1 MRAVR
6 IHEPGGPE
14 QLRYEEVPDP
24 LIERPGQ
31 VKVAIRA
38 AGVNPVDTKVRQRGP
53 MFAEG
58 LPFIPG
64 CDAAGEIVEVGSEVT
79 DRAVGDR
86 VFFCYGGLGSA
97 PGTYAEFAVVDAE
110 RARPLPDAVDFNT
123 AAAAPLVA
131 ITAWESLF
139 DRARLQPDQ
148 TLLVHAGAGGVG
160 HVALQLARLQGA
172 RIATTVG
179 SRNRLG
185 FVGGLG
191 AEEIIVYTERDF
203 VDATLAWTDGRGV
216 DVALDTVG
224 GATWRRTVEA
234 VAHYGDLVTL
244 LNPGQVDLT
253 EARTRNLRLS
263 FELML
268 TPQLRGL
275 TEALDHQGEILDQC
289 ARWLASGELRV
300 EVEESLALEQV
311 VEAHRRLEAGGMQGK
326 VVLRP

>member
-1 MRAVR
+1 MKAIR
-6 IHEPGGPE
+6 IHEPGPAE

-24 LIERPGQ
+24 VVERPGQ

-38 AGVNPVDTKVRQRGP
+38 AGVNPVDTKVRRGGP
-53 MFAEG
+53 MFPDG

-64 CDAAGEIVEVGSEVT
+64 CDAAGEIVEVGEGVS

-86 VFFCYGGLGSA
+86 VFLCYGGLGAA
-97 PGTYAEFAVVDAE
+97 PGTYAEYTVVDAA
-110 RARPLPDAVDFNT
+110 RARPLPDSVDFDT

-131 ITAWESLF
+131 ITAWEALF
-139 DRARLQPDQ
+139 ERARLAAGQ
-148 TLLVHAGAGGVG
+148 TVLIHAGAGGVG

-172 RIATTVG
+172 RAATTVG
-179 SRNRLG
+179 SRERIG

-191 AEEIIVYTERDF
+191 AEEIIIHTERDF
-203 VDATLAWTDGRGV
+203 VDAVMAWTEGHGV

-234 VAHYGDLVTL
+234 VAHYGDLVSL
-244 LNPGQVDLT
+244 LNPGDVDLT

-275 TEALDHQGEILDQC
+275 GEALDHQGRILDRC
-289 ARWLASGELRV
+289 AEWLDGGDLHL
-300 EVEESLALEQV
+300 EVAETLPLEQV
-311 VEAHRRLEAGGMQGK
+311 VEAHQRLEGGGMQGK
-326 VVLRP
+326 FVLRP

>member
-1 MRAVR
+1 MKAVR

-14 QLRYEEVPDP
+14 QLRYEEVPEP
-24 LIERPGQ
+24 AIERPGQ

-38 AGVNPVDTKVRQRGP
+38 AGVNPVDTKVRAKGP
-53 MFAEG
+53 MFAGG

-64 CDAAGEIVEVGSEVT
+64 CDAAGEIVEVGEGVT
-79 DRAVGDR
+79 DRAVGER
-86 VFFCYGGLGSA
+86 VFFCYGGLGGA
-97 PGTYAEFAVVDAE
+97 PGTYAEYAVVDAE
-110 RARPLPDAVDFNT
+110 RARPLPDAVDFAT
-123 AAAAPLVA
+123 AAAAPLVS

-139 DRARLQPDQ
+139 DRARLQSGQ
-148 TLLVHAGAGGVG
+148 SLLVHAGAGGVG
-160 HVALQLARLQGA
+160 HVALQMARLQGA

-179 SRNRLG
+179 SRDRIG

-244 LNPGQVDLT
+244 LNPGEVDLT

-275 TEALDHQGEILDQC
+275 GEALAHQGTILDQC
-289 ARWLASGELRV
+289 ARWLESGDLRV
-300 EVEESLALEQV
+300 EVAETLALEQV

>member
-6 IHEPGGPE
+6 VHEPGGAE
-14 QLRYEEVPDP
+14 QLRYEEVPEP
-24 LIERPGQ
+24 AIERPGQ

-64 CDAAGEIVEVGSEVT
+64 CDAAGEIVEVGEGVT

-86 VFFCYGGLGSA
+86 VFLCYGGLGAA
-97 PGTYAEFAVVDAE
+97 PGTYAEYTVVDAA
-110 RARPLPDAVDFNT
+110 RARPLPESVDFTT

-139 DRARLQPDQ
+139 DRARLQADQ
-148 TLLVHAGAGGVG
+148 TALIHAGAGGVG

-172 RIATTVG
+172 RTATTVG
-179 SRNRLG
+179 SRDRIG

-191 AEEIIVYTERDF
+191 AEEIIIYTERDF

-244 LNPGQVDLT
+244 LNPGEVDLT

-275 TEALDHQGEILDQC
+275 PEALDHQGTILDRC
-289 ARWLASGELRV
+289 AQWLDSSDLQV
-300 EVEESLALEQV
+300 EVAETLALEQV
-311 VEAHRRLEAGGMQGK
+311 VEAHQRLEAGGMQGK
-326 VVLRP
+326 IVLRP